1 MSLPGFHESSLNMLI
16 NTDATVR
23 LSISLFDIYSEFKLK
38 FADSLLY
45 YAVSTAHVQLCSP
58 NSVAFF
64 FRYFL
69 KILVASNPSI
79 GSTVTSCNRY
89 YKYTTVNS
97 LIATS
102 T

>member
-23 LSISLFDIYSEFKLK
+23 LSISLK